1 MNCTYSKLSPTFSQE
16 LWELLDEAET
26 LGIDPKVLEALFI
39 APLISNH
46 IAEAETVAGQRLD
59 TLRTAIEK
67 NTTKMMR
74 LLSRLS
80 FCNTCFVSVTPANR
94 GRKRDIGWRYMVM
107 IHCWVTLNKVN
118 SQMLSTFGVHC
129 IRLTAKRMA

>member
-1 MNCTYSKLSPTFSQE
+1 MNCTYEKLLPTFSQE

-39 APLISNH
+39 APLTSNH

-67 NTTKMMR
+67 NASAFSP
-74 LLSRLS
+74 LISV
-80 FCNTCFVSVTPANR
+80 FVSVTPANR
-94 GRKRDIGWRYMVM
+94 GRKRYIGW
-107 IHCWVTLNKVN
+107 
-118 SQMLSTFGVHC
+118 
-129 IRLTAKRMA
+129 

>member
-1 MNCTYSKLSPTFSQE
+1 MNCTYEKLSPTFSQE

-67 NTTKMMR
+67 NATKMMR

-94 GRKRDIGWRYMVM
+94 GRKRDIGW
-107 IHCWVTLNKVN
+107 
-118 SQMLSTFGVHC
+118 
-129 IRLTAKRMA
+129 